1 MDIIEKE
8 YGKLSLDQFKQL
20 VKELP
25 EVRSQMQELPE
36 LVRTASKEKIS
47 EILHK
52 QYWVKSWHHAFGL
65 TLCQDLPLDFFAEAS
80 GFLFSR

>member
-52 QYWVKSWHHAFGL
+52 QYWVKS
-65 TLCQDLPLDFFAEAS
+65 
-80 GFLFSR
+80 